1 MIDPSTSSGL
11 TGCLVFDTLNFMDS
25 GFIIRLTLG
34 LYRVTEV
41 FSENPALRRK
51 IEESASRLLVNLIL
65 VSEEKGNGEAVVRA
79 LTELEALL
87 DYLQD
92 MKRLRV
98 LNDRN
103 FVVLERE
110 YAKVRRFLD
119 LAGGPE
125 SLVDNLISLRMNA
138 TKGLNGRQEKML
150 EILRYK
156 EKVQVWEL
164 KKLLPDVTK
173 RTLRRDVDDLLKR
186 NLVVREGEWN
196 DIFYRSVEK
205 VLGTV
210 GQR

>member
-1 MIDPSTSSGL
+1 
-11 TGCLVFDTLNFMDS
+11 
-25 GFIIRLTLG
+25 
-34 LYRVTEV
+34 
-41 FSENPALRRK
+41 
-51 IEESASRLLVNLIL
+51 
-65 VSEEKGNGEAVVRA
+65 
-79 LTELEALL
+79 
-87 DYLQD
+87 
-92 MKRLRV
+92 
-98 LNDRN
+98 
-103 FVVLERE
+103 
-110 YAKVRRFLD
+110 
-119 LAGGPE
+119 
-125 SLVDNLISLRMNA
+125 MNA

-156 EKVQVWEL
+156 ERVQVWEL

>member
-1 MIDPSTSSGL
+1 MNSD
-11 TGCLVFDTLNFMDS
+11 
-25 GFIIRLTLG
+25 FIIRLTLG

-65 VSEEKGNGEAVVRA
+65 VSEEKKSEAVFRA
-79 LTELEALL
+79 LTELEVLL
-87 DYLQD
+87 SCLQD

-98 LNDRN
+98 VNDRN

>member
-1 MIDPSTSSGL
+1 
-11 TGCLVFDTLNFMDS
+11 MDS
-25 GFIIRLTLG
+25 DFIIRLTLG

-41 FSENPALRRK
+41 FSGNSALRRK
-51 IEESASRLLVNLIL
+51 IEESASRLLVDLIL
-65 VSEEKGNGEAVVRA
+65 VSEGKGSEAVFHA

-87 DYLQD
+87 GCLQD

-98 LNDRN
+98 INDMN

-119 LAGGPE
+119 LKRQWISGPPLVAPKKSKAGTVPA
-125 SLVDNLISLRMNA
+125 LLH
-138 TKGLNGRQEKML
+138 KGLNGRQEKML
-150 EILRYK
+150 EIMRYK

-196 DIFYRSVEK
+196 DIFYRINGETALK
-205 VLGTV
+205 QPFDFAQGTSP
-210 GQR
+210 RF

>member
-1 MIDPSTSSGL
+1 
-11 TGCLVFDTLNFMDS
+11 MDS

>member
-1 MIDPSTSSGL
+1 
-11 TGCLVFDTLNFMDS
+11 
-25 GFIIRLTLG
+25 
-34 LYRVTEV
+34 
-41 FSENPALRRK
+41 
-51 IEESASRLLVNLIL
+51 
-65 VSEEKGNGEAVVRA
+65 
-79 LTELEALL
+79 
-87 DYLQD
+87 
-92 MKRLRV
+92 
-98 LNDRN
+98 
-103 FVVLERE
+103 
-110 YAKVRRFLD
+110 
-119 LAGGPE
+119 
-125 SLVDNLISLRMNA
+125 
-138 TKGLNGRQEKML
+138 ML

>member
-1 MIDPSTSSGL
+1 MNSD
-11 TGCLVFDTLNFMDS
+11 
-25 GFIIRLTLG
+25 FIIRLTLG